1 MRVFIRSRNMIPLL
15 WICFASLALIFSPWG
30 SVPAPYLDLGVPG
43 PLVPLRAVA
52 VVAVGY
58 LPLLTLAPETRT
70 PDVSSPRSA
79 WLLQSLAP
87 TVLTLVAA
95 GAAAAGAAIAGVD
108 ALAAVR
114 NLLLGTAV
122 AALLHRAMGP
132 LSFVPPVLGALFC
145 AALREQHAWWAISN
159 QQGTVASFLVALGL
173 AAVSLQFGAMRRT

>member
-1 MRVFIRSRNMIPLL
+1 MRAFIRSRNMIPLT
-15 WICFASLALIFSPWG
+15 WICFGSLALIFSPWG
-30 SVPAPYLDLGVPG
+30 SAPSPYLDLGVPG

-58 LPLLTLAPETRT
+58 LPLLALAPETRI
-70 PDVSSPRSA
+70 PDLSSPRST

-87 TVLTLVAA
+87 TVLTLAVAA
-95 GAAAAGAAIAGVD
+95 AAAAGAAIADVD

-122 AALLHRAMGP
+122 AGALYRAMGP

-145 AALREQHAWWAISN
+145 AALREQHAWWSITN
-159 QQGTVASFLVALGL
+159 QQGTVASFLIALGL
-173 AAVSLQFGAMRRT
+173 AAVSLQFGAIRRT